1 MQKVYIS
8 LFIVLLFSC
17 CTSSD
22 SKDAELEY
30 PIEINNKDLVEAIT
44 EYQDFLYKDNKK
56 VVEQGDSVYAVVCS
70 IDINDSIFRYTIY
83 PICQMYE
90 IKYVA
95 PFDLCKVNGH
105 HVVFSHTNGYMICQ
119 LEKRF
124 CKFSEAA
131 YLRYARMLF
140 PKEYEE
146 SKKKHNIDCIKIYE
160 PENCYLTFLGD
171 SLIDKTFKRGSI
183 RDKIPVK
190 LNGEE
195 VYL

>member
-8 LFIVLLFSC
+8 LFIVLLFSS

-70 IDINDSIFRYTIY
+70 IDINDSIYRYVIY

-90 IKYVA
+90 IKYEV
-95 PFDLCKVNGH
+95 PFDLCRVNGH
-105 HVVFSHTNGYMICQ
+105 HVVFSHVNSYMVQ

-124 CKFSEAA
+124 CKLSETV
-131 YLRYARMLF
+131 YLRYAKILF

-146 SKKKHNIDCIKIYE
+146 SRKQESQVLRIYE
-160 PENCYLTFLGD
+160 PDNCYLTFLGD
-171 SLIDKTFKRGSI
+171 SLIDKTYKQGLS
-183 RDKIPVK
+183 RDKILVK

>member
-17 CTSSD
+17 CTSSS
-22 SKDAELEY
+22 SKEEELEY
-30 PIEINNKDLVEAIT
+30 PVVIQNKALIEAIAN
-44 EYQDFLYKDNKK
+44 YQDFLYTDNKK
-56 VVEQGDSVYAVVCS
+56 DIERGDSIYVGICS
-70 IDINDSIFRYTIY
+70 KDINDSIYRYVIY
-83 PICQMYE
+83 PVYRMSLIQFY
-90 IKYVA
+90 A
-95 PFDLCKVNGH
+95 PLSLCKVNGH
-105 HVVFSHTNGYMICQ
+105 HVLFSHTNAYMIWN
-119 LEKRF
+119 EER
-124 CKFSEAA
+124 KFSRFSDDA
-131 YLRYARMLF
+131 YQKCAEVLF

-146 SKKKHNIDCIKIYE
+146 SKKKHNINCIKIYE

>member
-70 IDINDSIFRYTIY
+70 KDINDSIFRYTIY

-105 HVVFSHTNGYMICQ
+105 HVIFSHAILSMKVR
-119 LEKRF
+119 LENRF
-124 CKFSEAA
+124 SILSDTA
-131 YLRYARMLF
+131 YVKYSKILF

-146 SKKKHNIDCIKIYE
+146 NNKGKWLDLDE

>member
-44 EYQDFLYKDNKK
+44 EYQDFLYKDRKADI
-56 VVEQGDSVYAVVCS
+56 ERGDSVYVGVWS
-70 IDINDSIFRYTIY
+70 RDVNDSIYRYY
-83 PICQMYE
+83 LAPVRGMLVLPI
-90 IKYVA
+90 VA
-95 PFDLCKVNGH
+95 PFDLCRVNGH
-105 HVVFSHTNGYMICQ
+105 HVIFSHAILSMKVR
-119 LEKRF
+119 LENRF
-124 CKFSEAA
+124 SILSDTA
-131 YLRYARMLF
+131 YVKYSKILF

-146 SKKKHNIDCIKIYE
+146 NNKGKWLDLDEPDNI
-160 PENCYLTFLGD
+160 YLTFLGD
-171 SLIDKTFKRGSI
+171 SLIDKTIKRGMP
-183 RDKIPVK
+183 RERIPVK